1 MKPILRI
8 SVVFGLLSAHGA
20 WAQTAATPTP
30 PSSAPAPGTG
40 NATST
45 PPAPA
50 TSPKAAAPAAPA
62 AAAPAPVAPAPA
74 PIAPIN
80 LTPTAPLPSAPA
92 KSGTGPDTAVGLSP
106 STPALGGGTMLSTK
120 EAETLTPSTSGAAD
134 EWKFD
139 FHGYLRAPLRASI
152 GPATPTILPS
162 IYNSPANDLRPPG
175 SYYSPVPSIPQAG
188 AVAPPPIVCC
198 QLHGV
203 PRVPGALY
211 TTWNYT
217 NTVTGPWSQLN
228 FIYGNSKVSATV
240 IVDAYNQTDGSYRAL
255 QDQQG
260 IDQAFVTMNFPD
272 VFGEYGGL
280 VWNVGTFQN
289 RYGTA
294 GKYDGGMYETY
305 LFGRTHQTGETLTA
319 NISNLDAHGDWAF
332 TIEQGLGA
340 KMDITPFFNDPYYKV
355 LTNVPS
361 GSNNGKSYLSQRDAE
376 YLPYAGPV
384 PMGSTFLAHVHVGA
398 KYQKLWTFGAHYL
411 FAWTPDD
418 NWDPINSVQPS
429 VDDLTPRA
437 KGPIHG
443 SMAIAGAEA
452 RLNGG
457 AYGDGY
463 FGYSHID
470 ARNINALSDII
481 EVLHS
486 YGGYQFKQNFFGV
499 TFNNHT
505 GVYNGPQNETGTV
518 DNLSL
523 QYSFSFGALARA
535 PEDWWGDGP
544 DLVVTA
550 FGLLSIV
557 NSPPPPAGPQ
567 ATTDPTTGKVTPSQ
581 WDMSTKKLK
590 FGLDAVYTPLYWL
603 GFGGRFDAVLPD
615 LDDAYSRTPG
625 NPGGSSLDFGVL
637 TTRAIIR
644 TAFVTHESVTL
655 EYQRYF
661 LGSAAYPSYPYEF
674 VQQADANLIA
684 IYATMWW

>member
-1 MKPILRI
+1 
-8 SVVFGLLSAHGA
+8 
-20 WAQTAATPTP
+20 
-30 PSSAPAPGTG
+30 
-40 NATST
+40 
-45 PPAPA
+45 
-50 TSPKAAAPAAPA
+50 
-62 AAAPAPVAPAPA
+62 
-74 PIAPIN
+74 
-80 LTPTAPLPSAPA
+80 
-92 KSGTGPDTAVGLSP
+92 
-106 STPALGGGTMLSTK
+106 
-120 EAETLTPSTSGAAD
+120 
-134 EWKFD
+134 
-139 FHGYLRAPLRASI
+139 
-152 GPATPTILPS
+152 
-162 IYNSPANDLRPPG
+162 
-175 SYYSPVPSIPQAG
+175 
-188 AVAPPPIVCC
+188 
-198 QLHGV
+198 
-203 PRVPGALY
+203 
-211 TTWNYT
+211 
-217 NTVTGPWSQLN
+217 
-228 FIYGNSKVSATV
+228 
-240 IVDAYNQTDGSYRAL
+240 
-255 QDQQG
+255 
-260 IDQAFVTMNFPD
+260 
-272 VFGEYGGL
+272 
-280 VWNVGTFQN
+280 
-289 RYGTA
+289 
-294 GKYDGGMYETY
+294 
-305 LFGRTHQTGETLTA
+305 
-319 NISNLDAHGDWAF
+319 
-332 TIEQGLGA
+332 
-340 KMDITPFFNDPYYKV
+340 MDIMPFFNNPYYKV
-355 LTNVPS
+355 FTNVPS
-361 GSNNGKSYLSQRDAE
+361 GSNNGKPYLSQRDAE

-384 PMGSTFLAHVHVGA
+384 PMGSTFLAPRARRREVPEALDVRRCTTSSPGPP
-398 KYQKLWTFGAHYL
+398 TTTGIR
-411 FAWTPDD
+411 
-418 NWDPINSVQPS
+418 INSVQPS